1 MPQPVQPPE
10 IPAII
15 QPINSEKAAS
25 LYESSDGTPA
35 SVITP
40 TAPDD
45 GLATPP
51 PPETFTPESSSV
63 GTQQS
68 AALLGSPISIGY
80 PVQPASVAEPNPESR
95 STLAEG
101 KSQQPTLSN
110 QEFSSNHSHPA
121 PQFLPSASTAS
132 SSPAEIRHD
141 VTASGTDEL
150 KVMSDEL
157 EKNSFSD
164 QFNNSDTPSVASRN
178 AIDKD
183 SKTATEDSRRYE
195 QAAQFQALALLPL
208 PLGEGATEIKR
219 LVTQERGGEVQEYEF
234 TVPTLETPPSPQDE
248 TTVPTPETEP
258 SVPEDNEV
266 EPTPNEG
273 EPSPTPQPSVNPG
286 AGTPAPTPA
295 TDTSGVIELTA
306 DQQEYDEQRQVVT
319 AEGNVLLRF
328 RGAVIDADR
337 AQVNLPNRI
346 VVAEGNVSLTRGDQV
361 LRGDRFEYAFVQD
374 SGTIANGSGEIFQPT
389 AGTDLN
395 LSLPND
401 VAGSIVSDRPLSD
414 RITANQPLQR
424 ITNPGGYTFVF
435 GGQRTLEVDE
445 LNRPAGSQ
453 IQLNRIQSGGEVNR
467 LRFEAER
474 IDFDSKGWRASNVR
488 MTNDPF
494 SPPELEIR
502 ANTATLTRVSP
513 LVDVVVASR
522 PRLVFDQGPEVPLLR
537 NRYVIDRRPREPGLF
552 NIKIDDDD
560 RGGVYIERTFEPIN
574 TQQVRLRVTPQ
585 FLAQKAFF
593 DEGGNLLNSGVY
605 GLRSRIDIAAT
616 PRTSI
621 TGIANFTTLD
631 FDELADNTRASL
643 RLRQTIGTTLP
654 HTLNLEYS
662 YRDRLF
668 NGSLGFQTVRSSL
681 GAVLTSPS
689 ILLGNTGI
697 SLSYQA
703 GAQYINAETDRL
715 DLLDPVRENDRVSL
729 GRFQASTALSRS
741 FPLWQGRPLPAT
753 AAEGLRY
760 TPAPVVPYVSLS
772 TGVTGVA
779 TGYSS
784 GDSQNTLSGSIGLS
798 GQFGHFS
805 KPFLDYTAFNI
816 SYAQVIQAGES
827 PFLFDRVVDNQVL
840 YGGITQQIYGPFRI
854 GLQAAYNLDTG
865 EEISTDYFLE
875 YSRRTYNITLRY
887 NPVLGTG
894 SFSFRINDLNWQGG
908 TEAFSGFGIR
918 PVLQGVPRYT
928 E

>member
-25 LYESSDGTPA
+25 LYESSDGTLAP
-35 SVITP
+35 VITP
-40 TAPDD
+40 SVSDE

-51 PPETFTPESSSV
+51 TPETFTPESSSV
-63 GTQQS
+63 VSQQS
-68 AALLGSPISIGY
+68 AALLGSPISVGY
-80 PVQPASVAEPNPESR
+80 PLQPASVAEPNSESFGSSEAGRSQEATVSTPEPS
-95 STLAEG
+95 
-101 KSQQPTLSN
+101 SQ
-110 QEFSSNHSHPA
+110 HSHFA
-121 PQFLPSASTAS
+121 PHSLPSTSTPS
-132 SSPAEIRHD
+132 SSSTEIHHD
-141 VTASGTDEL
+141 LRPLGRDEL
-150 KVMSDEL
+150 TAMSEEL
-157 EKNSFSD
+157 EQNSFTD
-164 QFNNSDTPSVASRN
+164 AFNNSETPSITSTNVVDKV
-178 AIDKD
+178 DKD
-183 SKTATEDSRRYE
+183 SETAIEDSRQYE
-195 QAAQFQALALLPL
+195 QAAQFQALAFLPL
-208 PLGEGATEIKR
+208 PLGEEGTEIKR

-234 TVPTLETPPSPQDE
+234 TVPTLDTPPSSPDE
-248 TTVPTPETEP
+248 TTVPTPETQP
-258 SVPEDNEV
+258 SLPEDNQV
-266 EPTPNEG
+266 EPTPNQG
-273 EPSPTPQPSVNPG
+273 EASPTPQPTVTPET
-286 AGTPAPTPA
+286 GTPTP
-295 TDTSGVIELTA
+295 DTSGVIELTA

-337 AQVNLPNRI
+337 VQINLPNRI
-346 VVAEGNVSLTRGDQV
+346 VVAQGNVSLTRGDQI

-374 SGTIANGSGEIFQPT
+374 SGTIANASGEIFQPT

-401 VAGSIVSDRPLSD
+401 VAGSLVSDRPLSD

-424 ITNPGGYTFVF
+424 ITNPGGYTFVV
-435 GGQRTLEVDE
+435 GGQRTLDVDE

-453 IQLNRIQSGGEVNR
+453 VQLNRIQSGGEVNR

-474 IDFDSKGWRASNVR
+474 IDFDSKGWRASNIR

-502 ANTATLTRVSP
+502 ANTATLTRISP
-513 LVDVVVASR
+513 LQDVIVASR

-560 RGGVYIERTFEPIN
+560 RGGVYIERTFELIN
-574 TQQVRLRVTPQ
+574 TPQARLRVTPQ

-593 DEGGNLLNSGVY
+593 DEGGNLLNPAVY
-605 GLRSRIDIAAT
+605 GLKSRIDIAAS
-616 PRTSI
+616 PRTSV

-631 FDELADNTRASL
+631 PDEFEDNTRASL

-681 GAVLTSPS
+681 GAVLTSPP

-697 SLSYQA
+697 YLSYQA
-703 GAQYINAETDRL
+703 GAQYINSETDRL
-715 DLLDPVRENDRVSL
+715 DLLDPVRDNNRVNL
-729 GRFQASTALSRS
+729 GRFQGSAALSRS
-741 FPLWQGRPLPAT
+741 FSIWQGKPLPVTAT
-753 AAEGLRY
+753 EGLRY
-760 TPAPVVPYVSLS
+760 TPAPVVPYVALS
-772 TGVTGVA
+772 TGITGVA
-779 TGYSS
+779 TAYTN
-784 GDSQNTLSGSIGLS
+784 GDTQNSISGSIGLS

-805 KPFLDYTAFNI
+805 KPFLDYTGFNI
-816 SYAQVIQAGES
+816 SYAQVIQNGES

-840 YGGITQQIYGPFRI
+840 YAGISQQIYGPFRA
-854 GLQAAYNLDTG
+854 GFQTAYNLDTG
-865 EEISTDYFLE
+865 KEISTDYFVE

-894 SFSFRINDLNWQGG
+894 SFSFRINDLNWEGG